1 MAQRAGAL
9 TAELSAAKREIDV
22 LNGKLAAGKLDSLL
36 AGAKSVGA
44 VRLVTADLGET
55 ALDAVR
61 SLCDA
66 LRDKAPDAV
75 AVFAAVNGG
84 KLNFVSACGKDA
96 VSHGAHAGNLLKAV
110 SAITGGKGGGRPDSA
125 TSGGRDLD
133 KIPDA
138 LAAATEI
145 LGAMLK

>member
-1 MAQRAGAL
+1 M
-9 TAELSAAKREIDV
+9 
-22 LNGKLAAGKLDSLL
+22 
-36 AGAKSVGA
+36 
-44 VRLVTADLGET
+44 
-55 ALDAVR
+55 R

-75 AVFAAVNGG
+75 AVFAVENGG

-96 VSHGAHAGNLLKAV
+96 VAHGAHAGNLLKAV

-138 LAAATEI
+138 LAAAGEI
-145 LGAMLK
+145 LAGMLK